1 MPPRPADSDRGVLD
15 DGTEFDLCV
24 VGLRVGGGLMSGS
37 GREMGK
43 DRGAGRRRFIRRE
56 WVVFGWGHVF
66 SYDGDSACPLGARAH
81 EALDSVVLGVGVF
94 FWIWGVCVGFF
105 SGQKACRKKLRT
117 IIRRNKEGQGMGT
130 LR

>member
-1 MPPRPADSDRGVLD
+1 MPPRPTDSDRGVLD

-56 WVVFGWGHVF
+56 WVV
-66 SYDGDSACPLGARAH
+66 
-81 EALDSVVLGVGVF
+81 VVVVVGV
-94 FWIWGVCVGFF
+94 W
-105 SGQKACRKKLRT
+105 LRPC
-117 IIRRNKEGQGMGT
+117 IQS
-130 LR
+130 